1 MDVRQA
7 SKSHGFRRAA
17 VAMAVCASATAA
29 VLVPAVLT
37 PAAEEAVPSAVSP
50 PGRTASKPVRP
61 ARTPGAGLGPYYRQ
75 RIHWTPCAGTLNVQG
90 TDTYR
95 RRFECGTVTVPLDYG
110 HPGSGEIR
118 LAVNRMRTTGPGRRL
133 GSLLLNFGGPGEPVV
148 AVLPDMAGFFPGP
161 AASYDLVGVD
171 PRGTGGSSPVVCG
184 PGVAMTV
191 NIAEPPTQVAA
202 DQRAKNAT
210 CGTYS
215 GKLLPWVGT
224 PDAARDMDVVRA
236 ALGEQKLNYMG
247 FSYGTTLGANYA
259 HQFPT
264 RVGRFVLDSVVDPT
278 HDPEQEALAQTAS
291 EQAVLDDFLADCA
304 ARGADC
310 PLGGTGQSAA
320 DELTALYQD
329 AKAQGGA
336 GEFVQAIRNG
346 LYSEASWP
354 AIRQA
359 LAQLEQGDTTGI
371 ARLAGGGG
379 ASGLPAAVAPH
390 RSAPADGPGRYDDPG
405 GADDPGRPGGSDRS
419 GRSGPADRNR
429 SGPAR
434 SDPDPDAVQA
444 GVSMRAIACRDTSA
458 RYDADAFTR
467 ALPAFLKASPLFG
480 EANATGLLSCAGWP
494 VAGDDTSRQ
503 VRAAQAPPML
513 LVATTDDPATP
524 YDGAAHMARALGNGS
539 TVLTL
544 RGSGHGAY
552 VTPSACV
559 HRNVD
564 AFLLHGVLPAKGTTC
579 S

>member
-37 PAAEEAVPSAVSP
+37 PAAEEAAPSAVSP

-75 RIHWTPCAGTLNVQG
+75 RIHWTPCAGTLHVQG

-191 NIAEPPTQVAA
+191 NIAEPPAQVAA

-210 CGTYS
+210 CGTHS

-259 HQFPT
+259 HQFPA

-336 GEFVQAIRNG
+336 GEFIQAIRNG

-405 GADDPGRPGGSDRS
+405 GADDPGRPAGSDRS

-429 SGPAR
+429 SGPVR

-444 GVSMRAIACRDTSA
+444 GVSMRAIACRDTAA